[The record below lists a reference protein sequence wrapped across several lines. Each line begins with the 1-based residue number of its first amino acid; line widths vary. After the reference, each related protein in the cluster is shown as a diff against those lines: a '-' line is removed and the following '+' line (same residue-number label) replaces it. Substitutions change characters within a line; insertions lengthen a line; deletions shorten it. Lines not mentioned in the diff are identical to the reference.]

1 MSTDAFQRRDS
12 GMLYEVL
19 SDDAAS
25 VTLRAYDEGHTVET
39 VTRADFDAHFDP
51 TATALQVDSVT
62 GDGAGGVRLA
72 CSGRV
77 VHLTAA
83 QIAAINA
90 AAANA
95 P

>member
-1 MSTDAFQRRDS
+1 MSADAFQRRDS
-12 GMLYEVL
+12 GMLYEVTGET
-19 SDDAAS
+19 DDS
-25 VTLRAYDEGHTVET
+25 VTLCAYDEGHTVET
-39 VTRADFDAHFDP
+39 VTRDVFAAHFDP

-83 QIAAINA
+83 QVAAIDA
-90 AAANA
+90 AAS

>member
-1 MSTDAFQRRDS
+1 MIDTFQRRDS
-12 GMLYEVL
+12 GMLYEVTGET
-19 SDDAAS
+19 DDS
-25 VTLRAYDEGHTVET
+25 VTLCAYDEGHTVET

-72 CSGRV
+72 CGEQV

-83 QIAAINA
+83 QVASIVA
-90 AAANA
+90 AAA

>member
-12 GMLYEVL
+12 GMLYEVTGET
-19 SDDAAS
+19 DDS
-25 VTLRAYDEGHTVET
+25 VTLCAYDEGHTVET

-51 TATALQVDSVT
+51 TQRALVVDVITA
-62 GDGAGGVRLA
+62 DGAGGVRLA
-72 CSGRV
+72 CGEQV

-83 QIAAINA
+83 QVAAIDA
-90 AAANA
+90 AAS